1 MYTWLEFLN
10 AKTMMTI
17 GNIYKMS
24 DLKTLMEK
32 YGAFLSEHYIT
43 ILFCIILFN
52 TLLLILLHPK

>member
-1 MYTWLEFLN
+1 MYTWLKFLN

-24 DLKTLMEK
+24 DLKTFMEK
-32 YGAFLSEHYIT
+32 YGDFLSEHYIT
-43 ILFCIILFN
+43 ILFCIILFT